1 MITSFDLGVCMKAY
15 SLVWNYPNRYENNII
30 MIGTFHLACSYL
42 KMIGKKMECSGLSDI
57 LLEAG
62 LISPGSLSGVP
73 SGKSYAR
80 AIHCHKVMVE
90 SLERLLLEQFTEK
103 TEVCFVDI
111 PQASKNLLNGLV
123 KSPSKENE
131 TFVLADLHIVSY
143 IERYLKFC
151 ETCRTGVLGKT
162 AIFWM
167 SYMDHV
173 WLTLNLLQAV
183 KTNDFFAYSHCLCL
197 MPDLLFSFGG
207 QNYARYMA
215 FFSMFITNIETSH
228 PGATELL
235 RRGAFSVARS
245 FFPGNRCEVDKTI
258 EETFMKSRGGSGS
271 SGAGLTGL
279 QTNYGAYQRWTRSA
293 SERAKYFQAT
303 YSLADMVDDQYVGK
317 EHRDNRNAEK
327 RRSERHV
334 SKTVQAIESF
344 NNQFVIP
351 DKDKVYYI
359 SSGALASVVIEVD
372 ILRADSV
379 GRDSK
384 ENFIPNLLEAKVNF
398 FEPIKRL
405 NLKTMSAMHTSVR
418 VTTSKNKTIEYKQQG
433 NVAFQLLVKSQQ
445 TADKMDL
452 RKLLTYLLVPV
463 PYIIGLP
470 DNFLA
475 KTDKAKGLHYL
486 IKDLDDANI
495 PEDPKSCMI
504 IEDGNAIFHYMK
516 KIPRNFEEIS
526 EMVLKTALQKSPV
539 IFSTYMYQDCSVKGV
554 EKKRRGCG

>member
-1 MITSFDLGVCMKAY
+1 M
-15 SLVWNYPNRYENNII
+15 
-30 MIGTFHLACSYL
+30 
-42 KMIGKKMECSGLSDI
+42 
-57 LLEAG
+57 
-62 LISPGSLSGVP
+62 
-73 SGKSYAR
+73 
-80 AIHCHKVMVE
+80 
-90 SLERLLLEQFTEK
+90 
-103 TEVCFVDI
+103 
-111 PQASKNLLNGLV
+111 
-123 KSPSKENE
+123 
-131 TFVLADLHIVSY
+131 HI
-143 IERYLKFC
+143 
-151 ETCRTGVLGKT
+151 
-162 AIFWM
+162 
-167 SYMDHV
+167 
-173 WLTLNLLQAV
+173 
-183 KTNDFFAYSHCLCL
+183 NDV
-197 MPDLLFSFGG
+197 PDLL
-207 QNYARYMA
+207 Q
-215 FFSMFITNIETSH
+215 
-228 PGATELL
+228 
-235 RRGAFSVARS
+235 
-245 FFPGNRCEVDKTI
+245 
-258 EETFMKSRGGSGS
+258 
-271 SGAGLTGL
+271 
-279 QTNYGAYQRWTRSA
+279 
-293 SERAKYFQAT
+293 SERSI

-344 NNQFVIP
+344 NNPFVIP
-351 DKDKVYYI
+351 DKDKVYCI

-384 ENFIPNLLEAKVNF
+384 ETFITNRLEAKVNV
-398 FEPIKRL
+398 FEPIKHL
-405 NLKTMSAMHTSVR
+405 NLKTMSAMHTSVK

-463 PYIIGLP
+463 PYSIGLP

-526 EMVLKTALQKSPV
+526 EMVLKTALQTSPV
-539 IFSTYMYQDCSVKGV
+539 IFSTDMYQDCSVMGV
-554 EKKRRGCG
+554 ERKRRGCGEKRIVRGEKTRRPKD